1 MEYKELLRQMIIE
14 CKNDADSFLAGNKQD
29 YLYCKERNETY
40 GDTDKNY
47 TNRTRVCYGLM
58 YGEYSSEIIEDAV
71 RELFETEITSRENE
85 SFQGVGIN
93 IEMLTALLLKY
104 NNTENEKLFE
114 RAKNANFDCFL
125 GYNKEYCQKA
135 FEPLDS
141 FSFEDCVIA
150 AGELGKTDYACKFVD
165 IFKEQPLGLKEYRML
180 KSFAIHDTR
189 RMCDRELAVTG
200 IYEIYMSQPSES
212 IYDLYD
218 AISAYVQL
226 LADKGETDKA
236 ADIFIAQ
243 SQLFIRFD
251 RGGYEVG
258 SRLIRDGIKRK
269 NEVWEII
276 LPLIKDNFNQIA
288 PITYDPLADTAE
300 IMGEIKL
307 AKKLRKKGEK
317 KMKQ

>member
-47 TNRTRVCYGLM
+47 TNRTGVCYGLM
-58 YGEYSSEIIEDAV
+58 YGGYSPEIIEDAV

-85 SFQGVGIN
+85 SFQGIGIN

-104 NNTENEKLFE
+104 NNTEDEKLFE
-114 RAKNANFDCFL
+114 RAKNANYDCFL
-125 GYNKEYCQKA
+125 GYNKECYQKA

-141 FSFEDCVIA
+141 FDLEDCVIA

-180 KSFAIHDTR
+180 KSFAAHDTQ
-189 RMCDRELAVTG
+189 RMCDRELGVTG
-200 IYEIYMSQPSES
+200 IYELYMSHPPES

-226 LADKGETDKA
+226 LADKG
-236 ADIFIAQ
+236 
-243 SQLFIRFD
+243 
-251 RGGYEVG
+251 
-258 SRLIRDGIKRK
+258 
-269 NEVWEII
+269 
-276 LPLIKDNFNQIA
+276 
-288 PITYDPLADTAE
+288 
-300 IMGEIKL
+300 
-307 AKKLRKKGEK
+307 
-317 KMKQ
+317 